1 MTILL
6 NNQGGD
12 NAPWAD
18 ALRPLLPDLPIVI
31 YPDVADIAAV
41 RYAAVW
47 GHPFGDLK
55 RYPAL
60 RGIFSLGA
68 GMEHLLKDP
77 ELPDVALVS
86 LGDPA
91 MAQDMANYALY
102 WVIDYHRHLQHYR
115 QEQTQQHW
123 QRLETLPAHTFN
135 VLVLGLGRIGRQVAK
150 LIQQAGFNV
159 SGWDFS
165 SKTTDGL
172 LAFSGHD
179 ALADLLPTTDVVI
192 SCLALNERSHQLI
205 DAAFL
210 AQLPRGSHV
219 INISRGGIVDE
230 PALLAALDSGQLN
243 AAALDVFSVEPLPA
257 AHRLWTHPKVN
268 VTPHMAGP
276 THISSAA
283 GVIAE
288 NILRM
293 ERGEL
298 PEPVFDRRRGVQP

>member
-12 NAPWAD
+12 NTAWAN
-18 ALRPLLPDLPIVI
+18 AVAPLLPDLPLVI
-31 YPDVADIAAV
+31 YPDVPDVMAV
-41 RYAAVW
+41 RYAMVW

-55 RYPAL
+55 RYPKL

-68 GMEHLLKDP
+68 GMEHLLNDP
-77 ELPDVALVS
+77 ELPDVPLVS

-102 WVIDYHRHLQHYR
+102 WVIDFHRHLQHYR
-115 QEQTQQHW
+115 REQAKQQW
-123 QRLETLPAHTFN
+123 QRLETPPAHTFN
-135 VLVLGLGRIGRQVAK
+135 VLVLGLGRIGQQVAK
-150 LIQQAGFNV
+150 RIQQAGFSV
-159 SGWDFS
+159 SGWDFTP
-165 SKTTDGL
+165 KTTGGL
-172 LAFSGHD
+172 LTFSGHD
-179 ALADLLPTTDVVI
+179 ALADLLPATDVVI

-210 AQLPRGSHV
+210 AQLPQGSHI
-219 INISRGGIVDE
+219 INISRGGIIDE
-230 PALLAALDSGQLN
+230 SALLDALDSGQLG
-243 AAALDVFSVEPLPA
+243 AVALDVFSVEPLPA

-283 GVIAE
+283 EVIAE